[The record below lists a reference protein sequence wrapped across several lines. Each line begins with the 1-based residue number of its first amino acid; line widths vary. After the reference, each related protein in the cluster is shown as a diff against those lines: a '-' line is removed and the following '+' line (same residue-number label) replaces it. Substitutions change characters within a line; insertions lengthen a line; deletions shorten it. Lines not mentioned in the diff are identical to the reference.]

1 MKNKIKAF
9 FIVFLIIV
17 LVIRIYYVNKNKHL
31 PVLIEAAQGE
41 KIEYC
46 RVDYSIDSAVL
57 WEYDDFF
64 QKNQQYMYFKDKSRG
79 SANTKMLVVKLRFE
93 KNSEHYGEEAYIA
106 DSVPVTYVSI
116 QNWTDP
122 ELEKAMNQ
130 YEDANTTGIYTLPY
144 EIYKE
149 YFTEEKWNDVD
160 KMEFRLVFGTYPE
173 RKELII
179 SNYEV
184 DR

>member
-1 MKNKIKAF
+1 M
-9 FIVFLIIV
+9 
-17 LVIRIYYVNKNKHL
+17 
-31 PVLIEAAQGE
+31 
-41 KIEYC
+41 
-46 RVDYSIDSAVL
+46 
-57 WEYDDFF
+57 
-64 QKNQQYMYFKDKSRG
+64 
-79 SANTKMLVVKLRFE
+79 
-93 KNSEHYGEEAYIA
+93 
-106 DSVPVTYVSI
+106 SI

-122 ELEKAMNQ
+122 ELEKAMNL